1 MSTLPS
7 GPLDWFRAAT
17 DWDADDD
24 FEPEETDTSADF
36 QKNEFLDL
44 REPLFMQV
52 LRANW
57 SKSYYL
63 QQVHQPRHLAD
74 SPRLFGPWYLE
85 VGFNIRS
92 THLFY

>member
-1 MSTLPS
+1 MVLRVRLS
-7 GPLDWFRAAT
+7 AT
-17 DWDADDD
+17 IDWDEGDD

-85 VGFNIRS
+85 VSLSMRFIALS
-92 THLFY
+92 Y